1 MYAKKLTQLLFVA
14 FLLNTGW
21 SSLAGA
27 AGEEMVTRK
36 SGESADAYIKR
47 LYDAAKKEK
56 EVIYYHSANKSE
68 VEAIRKGWNKLF
80 PGIKLTEVEA
90 SSGTILERALV
101 EGRAGRVK
109 ADVYGGAAGD
119 QDALAAEKLS
129 AVYRSVNLDA
139 LDPNFRFEGKPYVA
153 TGYLS
158 FHIAYNT
165 KMVSKSEMPN
175 KWEGFLDPK
184 WKGKLAIDQEGHEWF
199 CGITTHMGKEKG
211 LDFMRKL
218 AAQNPKLIRGS
229 THRTELLSAGSFPI
243 ALDLYGHRIKTFKDK
258 GSPIDTLVPHP
269 APITTVVDM
278 ASVMNGAPHPNAGR
292 LLLEFFLTP
301 EGQQVFLMQ
310 GKPGVRVKDVKHPYE
325 ELIRGSKLEVL
336 APETADFN
344 QCGRDFVNVFIRK
357 R

>member
-1 MYAKKLTQLLFVA
+1 MYARKLTQLLVVA
-14 FLLNTGW
+14 FLLTAGW
-21 SSLAGA
+21 SGLAGA
-27 AGEEMVTRK
+27 VGEEIVTRK
-36 SGESADAYIKR
+36 SGESVDAYMKR
-47 LYDAAKKEK
+47 LYDAAKKEG
-56 EVIYYHSANKSE
+56 EVTYYHSASKRE
-68 VEAIRKGWNKLF
+68 MEAIKNGWNKQF

-90 SSGTILERALV
+90 STGTILERALV

-119 QDALAAEKLS
+119 QDALAAEKVT
-129 AVYRSVNLDA
+129 AVYRAANLEA
-139 LDPNFRFEGKPYVA
+139 VDPDFRFEGKPYIA
-153 TGYLS
+153 TGYLT

-165 KMVSKSEMPN
+165 KMVSKSEVPN

-184 WKGKLAIDQEGHEWF
+184 WKGKLAIDQEAHEWF
-199 CGITTHMGKEKG
+199 CGVTTHMGKEKG

-229 THRTELLSAGSFPI
+229 THRTELLSAGSFPVS
-243 ALDLYGHRIKTFKDK
+243 LDLYGHRIKAFVEK
-258 GSPIDTLVPHP
+258 GSPIAAVVPHP

-278 ASVMNGAPHPNAGR
+278 ASVMKGAPHPNAGR

-310 GKPGVRVKDVKHPYE
+310 NKPGVRVKDVKHPYE
-325 ELIRGSKLEVL
+325 DLIRGSKLQVL